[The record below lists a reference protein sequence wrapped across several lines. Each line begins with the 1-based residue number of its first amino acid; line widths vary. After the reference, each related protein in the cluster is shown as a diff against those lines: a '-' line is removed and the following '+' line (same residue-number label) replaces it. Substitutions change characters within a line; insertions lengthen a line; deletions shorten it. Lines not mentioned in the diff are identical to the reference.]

1 MRSLALFAGIRA
13 EDRPFSNA
21 NHRGS
26 WVDTPTALLF
36 KHDFSQLTVYC
47 CQRTRLRY
55 LVILCTVS
63 PHRYVRYHQ
72 YHHICRLWRTFNR
85 EPRIHACKYE
95 RGTDASL
102 IHVTWLLTSLGM
114 HQRVLEA
121 LVALPASAPCRC
133 IFAHQDTTRAPAYGI
148 ICTVAGADADYYS
161 WY

>member
-1 MRSLALFAGIRA
+1 MTIQQCQS
-13 EDRPFSNA
+13 
-21 NHRGS
+21 S
-26 WVDTPTALLF
+26 WVIGRYTDRIRYF

-63 PHRYVRYHQ
+63 SHRYVRYHQ
-72 YHHICRLWRTFNR
+72 YHNICRSWRTFNR
-85 EPRIHACKYE
+85 EARIHACKYG
-95 RGTDASL
+95 RGTYASI

-161 WY
+161 WYWCSCSILMFHRRR